1 MIIKLICYLNSNQ
14 KQVNPHFLSTVNKRE
29 KLVFF
34 EKSEMLSYFPV
45 KLFPFIAENLKKVN
59 SVTSEN
65 SYDRLFYHSLN
76 VENN

>member
-45 KLFPFIAENLKKVN
+45 KLFPFIAKNLKKVN